1 MPTGIDLG
9 MGLENSSI
17 RADHVS
23 YSLGIA
29 RSGTLASAIGKTDL
43 ALAIAQQRVREIK
56 FLRKG
61 RIFRY
66 GIGADPEDL
75 NIFRFVFMDSIT
87 ESFALGRSAT
97 RIGLRV
103 EPEHYPL
110 AAVVA

>member
-29 RSGTLASAIGKTDL
+29 RSGTLAGAIGKTDL

-56 FLRKG
+56 F
-61 RIFRY
+61 
-66 GIGADPEDL
+66 
-75 NIFRFVFMDSIT
+75 
-87 ESFALGRSAT
+87 
-97 RIGLRV
+97 
-103 EPEHYPL
+103 
-110 AAVVA
+110 